1 MIAAIEYES
10 LPGYTRYLKLDRL
23 DDQMV
28 TKARQIFD
36 RYVDDGL
43 VIEGRFEDDDWM
55 LSNQKGHAGLHFRI
69 NELEYKAAESKNAA
83 GGEGGGSDS
92 GDGFTDIPD
101 DFEGMP
107 FN

>member
-28 TKARQIFD
+28 IKAQNIFS

-43 VIEGRFEDDDWM
+43 VIEGSFEDDDWI
-55 LSNQKGHAGLHFRI
+55 LSNQKSRAGLHFRI
-69 NELEYKAAESKNAA
+69 NELEYKTSATDEWTGCTAEYFKECISLVR
-83 GGEGGGSDS
+83 SS
-92 GDGFTDIPD
+92 TTLSLPLS
-101 DFEGMP
+101 
-107 FN
+107 